1 MPYCKN
7 CGNELPEGAQFCP
20 KCGTA
25 VTKLEEPVVVAAPVP
40 PVAAPELNLAFWGER
55 FVAWLID
62 FVLIWAVLLILGL
75 FTFFGGLSSG
85 LSPGWPSWI
94 PFFNPSGLVLFLYW
108 MLMERSSGQSVGKM
122 VMRLKVVHTNGSP
135 VNMGNAAVES
145 VGKAFLLPIDC
156 IVGWILYPRSRQ
168 RLFNHISR
176 TVVVKID

>member
-62 FVLIWAVLLILGL
+62 VVLIGAVFLHNRFIHISQRANL
-75 FTFFGGLSSG
+75 
-85 LSPGWPSWI
+85 WVWCQA
-94 PFFNPSGLVLFLYW
+94 GLVGYH
-108 MLMERSSGQSVGKM
+108 SSVS
-122 VMRLKVVHTNGSP
+122 T
-135 VNMGNAAVES
+135 
-145 VGKAFLLPIDC
+145 
-156 IVGWILYPRSRQ
+156 
-168 RLFNHISR
+168 R
-176 TVVVKID
+176 TA